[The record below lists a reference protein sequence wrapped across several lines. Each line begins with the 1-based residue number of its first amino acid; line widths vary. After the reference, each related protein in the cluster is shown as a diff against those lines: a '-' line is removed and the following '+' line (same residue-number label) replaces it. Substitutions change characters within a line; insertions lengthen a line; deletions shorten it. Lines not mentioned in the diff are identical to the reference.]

1 MSLSLILA
9 ALLLPMPDLSV
20 QAEKL
25 GMLDSPEAYLATC
38 EYSEY
43 LLSKKAMGEIQSFSE
58 DEQGQYY
65 ALAGSLSMACA
76 AMARGVGET
85 IGAARDYTTLSG
97 VKMCAERIDIP
108 GLLAEARKLAK
119 EQPDIVHVE
128 GMTTAR
134 FLLLAMQRIED
145 CEE

>member
-9 ALLLPMPDLSV
+9 ALLLPMPDLSD

-25 GMLDSPEAYLATC
+25 GMLNSPEAYLVTC

-43 LLSKKAMGEIQSFSE
+43 LLSKKARKEIRTLSD

-65 ALAGSLSMACA
+65 AMAGTMSMACA

-85 IGAARDYTTLSG
+85 IGAAREYTTLSG
-97 VKMCAERIDIP
+97 VKMCAEDIGIP
-108 GLLAEARKLAK
+108 ELLAEARKLAK